1 MNTLL
6 LNTSDRCY
14 YQFDDSFNLQQV
26 EIDLD
31 INNKNIFIIDNAIN
45 IVSVAMP
52 LKQDKQIEKALPFAI
67 EESISSDLENT
78 HIKYIGKEA
87 GHAYAAIA
95 DKNLVSTFSEDQSVS
110 AISYLPACIPT
121 NPSSIEVVLIESLA
135 MVKIDK
141 LNSYSLPISFLESSL
156 AAILDTNKDI
166 KIINICE
173 LSPGKK
179 GAVDDLLLA
188 QLENLDIEIK
198 KVNPQIIAEALD
210 NADVKKTSLL
220 TGEFKRVNKQSN
232 AKFSKFKGVLILLTS
247 LVFIVFFIAQIYMAQ
262 TESKARAVQQASM
275 EFYKQLFP
283 NEVVR
288 KRLMKRQFNDY
299 IKNSAASGQGGGTF
313 TALLGDTASEI
324 NAFKGIEYS
333 SIKYSEKNQQ
343 LEISLICSSVNQL
356 EKIKQKLTDKGLQVD
371 IASANQSGNV
381 VKGVIK
387 VKSNG

>member
-6 LNTSDRCY
+6 LNTSDKCY
-14 YQFDDSFNLQQV
+14 YQFDDEFNLLQLESSE
-26 EIDLD
+26 EIS
-31 INNKNIFIIDNAIN
+31 NKSIFIINNSVN
-45 IVSVAMP
+45 IISVAMP

-78 HIKYIGKEA
+78 HIKYIGKET
-87 GHAYAAIA
+87 GQAYAVIA
-95 DKNLVSTFSEDQSVS
+95 DKGLISLFSENQTVS
-110 AISYLPACIPT
+110 AISYLPDCIPT
-121 NPSSIEVVLIESLA
+121 NPNSIEVVLIDNVA

-141 LNSYSLPISFLESSL
+141 LNSYSLPISLLESSL
-156 AAILDTNKDI
+156 APILDSNKDI
-166 KIINICE
+166 KSVNICD

-179 GAVDDLLLA
+179 GIIDGLLVA

-198 KVNPQIIAEALD
+198 QLSHQVIAEAL
-210 NADVKKTSLL
+210 NKTDVKKTTLL

-232 AKFSKFKGVLILLTS
+232 AKLSKFKGVMILS
-247 LVFIVFFIAQIYMAQ
+247 IALVFIVFFIAQIYMAQ
-262 TESKARAVQQASM
+262 TESKVRAVQQASM
-275 EFYKQLFP
+275 DFYKQLFP
-283 NEVVR
+283 NEIVR

-299 IKNSAASGQGGGTF
+299 IDNASRAGQGSGTF
-313 TALLGDTASEI
+313 TTLLGDTASEI

-356 EKIKQKLTDKGLQVD
+356 EKIKQKLTEKGLQVD